1 VHALSAAIVSHN
13 APCALCVVQVRMEE
27 ERQKQQRIAEGAND
41 AVNTIARLED
51 EIARIRDGGDLA

>member
-1 VHALSAAIVSHN
+1 
-13 APCALCVVQVRMEE
+13 MEE